1 MSAVST
7 RSHSLAQL
15 LEGLAELPRDI
26 DVSDLTQDSRA
37 ARSGSAFL
45 AVRGSAEHG
54 LAYAP
59 QAVAN
64 GARAVLWEPAPV
76 AVLPDLPSEILVA
89 PVAHL
94 REHASLI
101 ADRFFDAPSQE
112 MAVAGITGTNGKTT
126 CAYLLAQA
134 LEAAGH
140 PAAYLGTIGS
150 GRPGKLNPTALTTG
164 DAVTVQRALADFRA
178 GGARNV
184 AMEVSSHALDQARVG
199 AVRFRTAAF
208 TNLTRDHLDYHGSM
222 DSYGAA
228 KARLFTRPELQ
239 SRVIN
244 VDDAFGRQ
252 LAMDTRG
259 GGRLVVTS
267 RGHQSPPRSAAAF
280 VRAMHVKLST
290 RGIELEF
297 DSSWGTG
304 ALTCPLV
311 GDFNVDN
318 LLTVLGVLLDWDLPL
333 DQVLRV
339 LSRVHAAPGR
349 METFGGARAPLAV
362 VDYAHTPD
370 ALRKALSAARAHCSG
385 RLIAV
390 FGCGGDR
397 DPGKRPIMGA
407 IAAELADDIVITD
420 DNPRSEAPEAIV
432 ADITAGIPA
441 GRPYR
446 IEHDRGRAIRDA
458 LIDATERDVV
468 LIAGKGHEDYQI
480 VGGERRAFSDQKVA
494 SATLAQRVPAGPGGA
509 A

>member
-1 MSAVST
+1 MNAAT
-7 RSHSLAQL
+7 THSLARL
-15 LEGLAELPRDI
+15 LEGLADLPRDLE
-26 DVSDLTQDSRA
+26 VTDLTQDSRA
-37 ARSGSAFL
+37 SRPGCAFL
-45 AVRGSAEHG
+45 AVRGTAEHG
-54 LAYAP
+54 LTYAP

-76 AVLPDLPSEILVA
+76 AVVPELPSEILVA
-89 PVAHL
+89 PVPHL

-101 ADRFFDAPSQE
+101 ADRFFDAPSRS
-112 MAVAGITGTNGKTT
+112 MAIAGITGTNGKTT

-134 LEAAGH
+134 LEAAGK
-140 PAAYLGTIGS
+140 PAAYLGTIGA
-150 GRPGKLNPTALTTG
+150 GRPNKLNPTALTTG
-164 DAVTVQRALADFRA
+164 DAIAVQRALAEFRA

-199 AVRFRTAAF
+199 AVNFRTAAF

-228 KARLFTRPELQ
+228 KARLFSRPELQ

-252 LAMDTRG
+252 LAMDARG
-259 GGRLVVTS
+259 RGRLVVTS
-267 RGHQSPPRSAAAF
+267 RGHQSLARSAAAF

-304 ALTCPLV
+304 ALACPLV

-318 LLTVLGVLLDWDLPL
+318 LLTVLAVLLDWELPFDL
-333 DQVLRV
+333 VLRV
-339 LSRVHAAPGR
+339 LARVHAAPGR
-349 METFGGARAPLAV
+349 METFGGTRAPLAV

-385 RLIAV
+385 RLAVV

-397 DPGKRPIMGA
+397 DPGKRPMMGA
-407 IAAELADDIVITD
+407 IAAELADDVVITD
-420 DNPRSEAPEAIV
+420 DNPRTESPDTIV
-432 ADITAGIPA
+432 AAIAAGIPA
-441 GRPYR
+441 GKPYR
-446 IEHDRGRAIRDA
+446 IEHDRARAIRDA
-458 LIDATERDVV
+458 LLDATERDVV

-480 VGGERRAFSDQKVA
+480 VGRERRAFSDQKVV
-494 SATLAQRVPAGPGGA
+494 SAALTQRGA

>member
-1 MSAVST
+1 MSAA
-7 RSHSLAQL
+7 RSRSLAHL
-15 LEGLAELPRDI
+15 LEGLAELPRDVEI
-26 DVSDLTQDSRA
+26 DDLTQDSRA
-37 ARSGSAFL
+37 ARPGSAFL

-54 LAYAP
+54 LNHAP

-64 GARAVLWEPAPV
+64 GARAVLWEPAPG
-76 AVLPDLPSEILVA
+76 AVVPDLASANLREEIVVA
-89 PVAHL
+89 PVQHL

-101 ADRFFDAPSQE
+101 ADRFFDAPSQGL
-112 MAVAGITGTNGKTT
+112 AVAGVTGTNGKTT

-134 LEAAGH
+134 LEAAGR
-140 PAAYLGTIGS
+140 PAAYMGTIGT
-150 GRPGKLNPTALTTG
+150 GRPHALNASALTTG
-164 DAVTVQRALADFRA
+164 DAITVQRTLADIRA
-178 GGARNV
+178 DGARSV

-228 KARLFTRPELQ
+228 KARLFTRPELE

-252 LAMDTRG
+252 LAIDPRG
-259 GGRLVVTS
+259 RGRLVVTS
-267 RGHQSPPRSAAAF
+267 RGHQPQARAAAGF
-280 VRAMHVKLST
+280 VRAMHVSLST

-304 ALTCPLV
+304 ALACPLV
-311 GDFNVDN
+311 GDFNVEN
-318 LLTVLGVLLDWDLPL
+318 LLTVIAVLLDWDIDLETVIE
-333 DQVLRV
+333 VLTQ
-339 LSRVHAAPGR
+339 VHAAPGR

-370 ALRKALSAARAHCSG
+370 ALRKALSAARAHCDG
-385 RLIAV
+385 RLVVV

-397 DPGKRPIMGA
+397 DPGKRPLMGG
-407 IAAELADDIVITD
+407 IAAELADEILITD
-420 DNPRSEAPEAIV
+420 DNPRTEAPESIV
-432 ADITAGIPA
+432 AGIAAGIPA
-441 GRPYR
+441 GKTYR
-446 IEHDRGRAIRDA
+446 IEHDRARAIREA
-458 LIDATERDVV
+458 LQAAGAGDVV

-480 VGGERRAFSDQKVA
+480 YGRDKRSFSDQKVVA
-494 SATLAQRVPAGPGGA
+494 AALAGGA